1 MKLILILLTTLIIFI
16 LFKIFIYYRLRKKKE
31 KIKIHLQANSF
42 IESINN
48 LIEVHKYNLLEE
60 RRRLKKI
67 DAYGNENL
75 SKWIGNPP
83 LNELEIKRNIVEGSS
98 KFNEGIP
105 YFWLNVLLKDFANAD
120 YFFTKW
126 DSYRTV
132 NPEIEDEIYGIR
144 RQLKK
149 EDWYVFI
156 ASLIEKCCI
165 NISKD
170 IDSNKKFNNYKKG
183 INFEYECKQILN
195 KKGWKV
201 EETSSTG
208 DQGVD
213 LIASI
218 ENFRLCIQCKNHIK
232 PIGNRAVQEISAG
245 KTYWKGTHAILISK
259 SGFTNSAFKLAEA
272 NDIILISY
280 DKLNRIEEFLF
291 DGRF

>member
-31 KIKIHLQANSF
+31 KIKIHLQANVF
-42 IESINN
+42 IESINK
-48 LIEVHKYNLLEE
+48 LIEFHKYNLLEE

-75 SKWIGNPP
+75 SRWIGNLP
-83 LNELEIKRNIVEGSS
+83 LNKLEIQRNIVEGSS

-105 YFWLNVLLKDFANAD
+105 YFWLNVLLKDFGNTD
-120 YFFTKW
+120 SFFTKW

-132 NPEIEDEIYGIR
+132 NPLIEDEIYGIR

-156 ASLIEKCCI
+156 ASLIEKCCL

-170 IDSNKKFNNYKKG
+170 NAPQNKFNNYKKG
-183 INFEYECKQILN
+183 INFEYECKKILN
-195 KKGWKV
+195 EKGWEV

-218 ENFRLCIQCKNHIK
+218 ENFRLCIQCKNHKK

-272 NDIILISY
+272 NNIILISY
-280 DKLNRIEEFLF
+280 DKLNSIEDFLF
-291 DGRF
+291 DGRL